1 MAQAKV
7 GDKVKVHYTGTL
19 ADGSEFD
26 SSVDR
31 KPLQFTLGG
40 GQMIAGFDQAVQ
52 GMAPGDTKIINLA
65 PDQAYGPQRDDMIL
79 VVNRDQFPPNITP
92 KVGQQL
98 ELQQTNGKP
107 ASVVV
112 TEVSDTKVSLDANHP
127 LSGKDLTFE
136 ILLVEIV

>member
-40 GQMIAGFDQAVQ
+40 GQMITGFDQAVQ
-52 GMAPGDTKIINLA
+52 GMAPGDTKIVNLA
-65 PDQAYGPQRDDMIL
+65 SDQAYGPQRDDMIL
-79 VVNRDQFPPNITP
+79 VVNRDQFPPHITP

-98 ELQQTNGKP
+98 ELQQTNGKS
-107 ASVVV
+107 ATVVV

-127 LSGKDLTFE
+127 LAGKDLTFE